1 MKGVHDNGDS
11 KKKWDELDQLMKIGV
26 GVAAAL
32 VMVLFVAKILPPL
45 VTGMGI
51 TVRLV
56 VLFVTYWLPTII
68 AFNRKHPN
76 KGGIF
81 ALNLGS
87 TITATAAAA
96 SQPRMSVVVES
107 ILPLQLLAHV
117 IAFSLR

>member
-51 TVRLV
+51 TV
-56 VLFVTYWLPTII
+56 
-68 AFNRKHPN
+68 
-76 KGGIF
+76 
-81 ALNLGS
+81 
-87 TITATAAAA
+87 
-96 SQPRMSVVVES
+96 
-107 ILPLQLLAHV
+107 
-117 IAFSLR
+117 